1 MKQISCYKTKDN
13 KLFENYKEAKEHE
26 MKINKEEDIRQVV
39 VKYIT
44 KNKYIDM
51 IDEIQRNKFSR
62 VDLIDLATDMILENI
77 IPIKSILGK

>member
-26 MKINKEEDIRQVV
+26 IKINKEEDIRQIV

-62 VDLIDLATDMILENI
+62 VDLIDLATDMVLENI
-77 IPIKSILGK
+77 APIKSILDK